1 MLLTGCQQLEWANL
15 SLLLFILFFFPPHF
29 FLSRKRE
36 RGSFQQP
43 DEVAPRCLSLSLY
56 GKCRHKRA
64 GPSLISA
71 RPFDFPQI
79 WRCKNG
85 SIGLWSDDVLADC
98 NSSRTVGTALMNAI
112 AARHSDALFHA
123 VLIRQAN
130 IIYTSL

>member
-15 SLLLFILFFFPPHF
+15 SLLLVILFFFSPTSFPE
-29 FLSRKRE
+29 RE
-36 RGSFQQP
+36 REALSSSRMTSLQG
-43 DEVAPRCLSLSLY
+43 VSLSLY